1 MSILN
6 QNLLTLDFWQDKVT
20 YGKQTVP
27 IGTIGC
33 AALNITDEQITELIT
48 LCQPLTEVI
57 LMLGTGNV
65 DVSVF
70 PVAEKSLLKIICFLQ
85 KTEPFSFL
93 DLATDE
99 KELHRLFDEEYIE
112 NIVSYIKALQE
123 PGAALMMGSVDL
135 GSGVTVTE
143 MLSYTGAFMEDR
155 SDEVVTGVLAIRVTN
170 HGGEAVQLMD
180 IVLTDGVVNATFSLS
195 TLMPGDTVIV
205 LEKDRML
212 YKDAPVFTDS
222 YPASV
227 AIFQDVPGK
236 CEDQLEIQ
244 CLNGILNVTNI
255 SGEDIAG
262 DIVIYYKNQIQGI
275 YYGGITYR
283 LRIEGG
289 LKAGEIRQGM
299 AAHFNPT
306 NSTVVFV
313 TCG

>member
-1 MSILN
+1 MSGKFTKN
-6 QNLLTLDFWQDKVT
+6 QTAAAPGRKNKG
-20 YGKQTVP
+20 GKKP
-27 IGTIGC
+27 
-33 AALNITDEQITELIT
+33 
-48 LCQPLTEVI
+48 
-57 LMLGTGNV
+57 
-65 DVSVF
+65 
-70 PVAEKSLLKIICFLQ
+70 SLLKRILVTLGILLAVL
-85 KTEPFSFL
+85 FSVFVVL
-93 DLATDE
+93 LIHIDKIVPDETAPDTTTASGAFVENTTQTLPMAT
-99 KELHRLFDEEYIE
+99 
-112 NIVSYIKALQE
+112 E